1 MISINCL
8 DKLTGQ
14 QVYDIFFLRQNVF
27 MLEQNCLYQDID
39 VEDATA
45 LHLCC
50 YDDKGALLGYLRI
63 LPPGREPEPAI
74 GRVAVKK
81 KARRGGIAR
90 RMMEVALEKC
100 QELYPDKKIR
110 LSAQTYLI
118 DFYASLGFMEIGP
131 EYLED
136 DIPHQDMISVPLVPE
151 K

>member
-1 MISINCL
+1 MISINAL
-8 DKLTGQ
+8 DELTGQ
-14 QVYDIFFLRQNVF
+14 QVYDIFLLRQNVF

-50 YDDKGALLGYLRI
+50 YDDKGTLLGYLRI
-63 LPPGREPEPAI
+63 LPPGKESQPAI

-81 KARRGGIAR
+81 KARHHGIAR
-90 RMMEVALEKC
+90 RMMEVALEQC
-100 QELYPDKKIR
+100 QELYPDKRIR

-136 DIPHQDMISVPLVPE
+136 DIPHQDMISCTLGS
-151 K
+151 